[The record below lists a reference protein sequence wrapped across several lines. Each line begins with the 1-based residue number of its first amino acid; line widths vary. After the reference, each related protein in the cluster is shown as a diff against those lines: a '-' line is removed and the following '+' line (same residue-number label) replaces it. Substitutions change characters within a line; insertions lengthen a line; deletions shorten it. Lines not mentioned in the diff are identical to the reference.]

1 MTEFIIGIIV
11 CLVILIA
18 IFLVL
23 FFCRR
28 NRNNKN
34 VEPKIT
40 TNLEDEPPAP
50 TKIKQRLDILQKRAD
65 EVLNNNQIKLEENK
79 KDFNEPILQLK

>member
-1 MTEFIIGIIV
+1 MTEFIIWIIV

-34 VEPKIT
+34 VGPKIT

-79 KDFNEPILQLK
+79 KDFDDPILQLK

>member
-1 MTEFIIGIIV
+1 MTEFIIWIIV

-65 EVLNNNQIKLEENK
+65 EVLNNNQIKQEKNK
-79 KDFNEPILQLK
+79 KDFN

>member
-1 MTEFIIGIIV
+1 MFFVTNYRSSLRDWERF
-11 CLVILIA
+11 
-18 IFLVL
+18 FLL
-23 FFCRR
+23 LS
-28 NRNNKN
+28 
-34 VEPKIT
+34 E
-40 TNLEDEPPAP
+40 